1 MKESREK
8 VVLRSKSTGTLLA
21 QHVSSRGMNLTE
33 TLPAFCLVVVKITL
47 WKALLHAREPPQRFL
62 IAIAEGCLEGTTK
75 RGL

>member
-21 QHVSSRGMNLTE
+21 QRVSSRGMNLPE
-33 TLPAFCLVVVKITL
+33 TLPAFWLMVVQIPL

-62 IAIAEGCLEGTTK
+62 RAIAEGCLEGTTK